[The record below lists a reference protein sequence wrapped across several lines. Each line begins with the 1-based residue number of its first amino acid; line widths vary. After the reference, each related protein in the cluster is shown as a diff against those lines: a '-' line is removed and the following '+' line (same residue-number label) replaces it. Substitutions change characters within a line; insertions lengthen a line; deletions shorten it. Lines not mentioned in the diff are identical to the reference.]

1 MEVYLNMDYAWHTL
15 TVEEGLSRLDTQL
28 QGLTTIE
35 AQERLAR
42 LGPNALQAKKRQPPV
57 ILFLEQFKSFLIIIL
72 LFAVVAS
79 AILGNTLEAALIL
92 VIVVFAAG
100 LGFAQEYRAE
110 RAIEALARMAAPSA
124 TVIRDGKEQ
133 EIDAQKLVPGDVLV
147 LLTGDRVPADLRL
160 MEAANLRAD
169 EASLTGESVPVGKAV
184 TALSS
189 GDHPVAERNNMAFMG
204 TSVVYGR
211 GRGVVVATGMQT
223 HFGQIAGML
232 QTVETRQ
239 TPLQQSLD
247 RLGRWIGV
255 AAFSIVGVV
264 FGLGLM
270 RGEDVLE
277 MFIWAV
283 SLAVAAVP
291 EALPA
296 VVTISL
302 ALGVQRM
309 VKRHALV
316 RRLSAVETLGST
328 TIICSDKTGTL
339 TQDQMTVRQLYFN
352 GATAE
357 VTGTGYEPQG
367 QFLREG
373 QPVSA
378 GDAHLGMLLR
388 IGALCN
394 DSSLRQDNDSW
405 TVRGDPTEGAL
416 VVVAAKYGVDPEALR
431 DEWVRTDEVP
441 FSSESRRMTTVHA
454 SPEGRIA
461 MSKGAT
467 EVILDACFHIYEDGE
482 VRPLETAGQEAI
494 LSVNQDMARN
504 ALRVLALAYKPLNG
518 DERVGEGLVFAG
530 LVGMMDPPRQEAKAA
545 IAQCDTAG
553 IKSVMITGDHQL
565 TASAIAREL
574 GLLKNGAVLSGNEI
588 ERMTDE
594 ELIEA
599 VQRTEVYARVS
610 PAHKFRIVS
619 ALTQQGHLVAMTG
632 DGVNDAPALK
642 KADIGVAMGITGT
655 DVSKEASEMILTDDN
670 FASIVAAVEEGRTI
684 FANIR
689 KFLMYMFST
698 NLGELLLV
706 LVAVLLNFPLP
717 LTAIQLLFINLVT
730 DGLPALALA
739 VDPSDPDIMQRPPR
753 DARKPVLEPP
763 DLALVALGGAWSGL
777 VNLYL
782 FIGALNGGRGLLE
795 AQALTFLCLVL
806 IQYFKAFNF
815 RSDRLS
821 ILRIGPFAN
830 RWLVRAVLLN
840 SLLMLPVVYIPFLQG
855 PFHTFSL
862 GLMDWALVMGLAFT
876 VVPVL
881 EAGKWLRRRSA
892 GP

>member
-1 MEVYLNMDYAWHTL
+1 
-15 TVEEGLSRLDTQL
+15 
-28 QGLTTIE
+28 
-35 AQERLAR
+35 
-42 LGPNALQAKKRQPPV
+42 
-57 ILFLEQFKSFLIIIL
+57 
-72 LFAVVAS
+72 
-79 AILGNTLEAALIL
+79 
-92 VIVVFAAG
+92 
-100 LGFAQEYRAE
+100 
-110 RAIEALARMAAPSA
+110 
-124 TVIRDGKEQ
+124 
-133 EIDAQKLVPGDVLV
+133 
-147 LLTGDRVPADLRL
+147 
-160 MEAANLRAD
+160 
-169 EASLTGESVPVGKAV
+169 
-184 TALSS
+184 
-189 GDHPVAERNNMAFMG
+189 
-204 TSVVYGR
+204 
-211 GRGVVVATGMQT
+211 
-223 HFGQIAGML
+223 
-232 QTVETRQ
+232 
-239 TPLQQSLD
+239 
-247 RLGRWIGV
+247 
-255 AAFSIVGVV
+255 
-264 FGLGLM
+264 
-270 RGEDVLE
+270 
-277 MFIWAV
+277 
-283 SLAVAAVP
+283 
-291 EALPA
+291 
-296 VVTISL
+296 
-302 ALGVQRM
+302 
-309 VKRHALV
+309 
-316 RRLSAVETLGST
+316 
-328 TIICSDKTGTL
+328 
-339 TQDQMTVRQLYFN
+339 
-352 GATAE
+352 
-357 VTGTGYEPQG
+357 
-367 QFLREG
+367 
-373 QPVSA
+373 PVSA

-416 VVVAAKYGVDPEALR
+416 VVAAAKYGVDPEALR

-454 SPEGRIA
+454 SPEGRMA

-467 EVILDACFHIYEDGE
+467 EVILDACSHIYEDGE

-518 DERVGEGLVFAG
+518 DERGEEGLVFAG

-642 KADIGVAMGITGT
+642 KADKGVAMGITGT

-689 KFLMYMFST
+689 KFLMYMLST

-777 VNLYL
+777 VNLYI
-782 FIGALNGGRGLLE
+782 FIGALNGGRGLIE
-795 AQALTFLCLVL
+795 AQALTFLCLVF

-815 RSDRLS
+815 
-821 ILRIGPFAN
+821 
-830 RWLVRAVLLN
+830 
-840 SLLMLPVVYIPFLQG
+840 
-855 PFHTFSL
+855 
-862 GLMDWALVMGLAFT
+862 
-876 VVPVL
+876 
-881 EAGKWLRRRSA
+881 
-892 GP
+892 

>member
-1 MEVYLNMDYAWHTL
+1 MDYAWHTL

-753 DARKPVLEPP
+753 DARKPVQEPP

>member
-1 MEVYLNMDYAWHTL
+1 METAWHTL
-15 TVEEGLSRLDTQL
+15 TVEEGLSRLDSQP
-28 QGLTTIE
+28 QGLTAPE

-42 LGPNALQAKKRQPPV
+42 FGPNALKEQKRQSPI

-79 AILGNTLEAALIL
+79 AILGDTLEAALIL

-147 LLTGDRVPADLRL
+147 LLTGDRVPADMRL
-160 MEAANLRAD
+160 MEVANLRAD

-211 GRGVVVATGMQT
+211 GRGVVVVTGMQT

-264 FGLGLM
+264 FGLGLL

-316 RRLSAVETLGST
+316 RRLPAVETLGST
-328 TIICSDKTGTL
+328 TVICSDKTGTL
-339 TQDQMTVRQLYFN
+339 TQDQMTVRQLYVS
-352 GATAE
+352 GAVVE
-357 VTGTGYEPQG
+357 VTGTGYEPLG
-367 QFLREG
+367 QFLRNG
-373 QPVSA
+373 QPVSLD
-378 GDAHLGMLLR
+378 DAHLGMLLR

-405 TVRGDPTEGAL
+405 TVSGDPTEGAL
-416 VVVAAKYGVDPEALR
+416 VVAAAKSGIDPEALR
-431 DEWVRTDEVP
+431 GQWVRTDEVP

-454 SPEGRIA
+454 SPEGRMA

-467 EVILDACFHIYEDGE
+467 EVILDACSHIYEDGE

-518 DERVGEGLVFAG
+518 DERGEEGLVFAG

-565 TASAIAREL
+565 TASAIAQEL
-574 GLLKNGAVLSGNEI
+574 GLLKSDVVLSGNEI

-594 ELIEA
+594 ELGEA

-655 DVSKEASEMILTDDN
+655 DVSKEASDMILTDDN

-706 LVAVLLNFPLP
+706 MGAVLLNLPLP

-763 DLALVALGGAWSGL
+763 DLVLVALGGVWSGL
-777 VNLYL
+777 VNLYI
-782 FIGALNGGRGLLE
+782 FIGALNGGRGLIE

-806 IQYFKAFNF
+806 IQYFKSFVF
-815 RSDRLS
+815 RSDHLS
-821 ILRIGPFAN
+821 ILKIGPFSN

-840 SLLMLPVVYIPFLQG
+840 ILVMLPVVYLPALQG

-862 GLMDWALVMGLAFT
+862 GLMDWAVVVGLAFT

-881 EAGKWLRRRSA
+881 EAGKWLRRQSI
-892 GP
+892 GH

>member
-467 EVILDACFHIYEDGE
+467 AVILDACFHIYEDGE

>member
-1 MEVYLNMDYAWHTL
+1 MDYAWHTL

-316 RRLSAVETLGST
+316 RRLPAVETLGST

-777 VNLYL
+777 VNLYI
-782 FIGALNGGRGLLE
+782 FIGALNGGRGLIE
-795 AQALTFLCLVL
+795 AQALTFLCLVF

-830 RWLVRAVLLN
+830 RWLVWAVLLN

>member
-840 SLLMLPVVYIPFLQG
+840 SLLMLPVVYIPFL
-855 PFHTFSL
+855 
-862 GLMDWALVMGLAFT
+862 
-876 VVPVL
+876 
-881 EAGKWLRRRSA
+881 
-892 GP
+892 

>member
-1 MEVYLNMDYAWHTL
+1 
-15 TVEEGLSRLDTQL
+15 
-28 QGLTTIE
+28 
-35 AQERLAR
+35 
-42 LGPNALQAKKRQPPV
+42 
-57 ILFLEQFKSFLIIIL
+57 
-72 LFAVVAS
+72 
-79 AILGNTLEAALIL
+79 
-92 VIVVFAAG
+92 
-100 LGFAQEYRAE
+100 
-110 RAIEALARMAAPSA
+110 
-124 TVIRDGKEQ
+124 
-133 EIDAQKLVPGDVLV
+133 
-147 LLTGDRVPADLRL
+147 
-160 MEAANLRAD
+160 
-169 EASLTGESVPVGKAV
+169 
-184 TALSS
+184 
-189 GDHPVAERNNMAFMG
+189 
-204 TSVVYGR
+204 
-211 GRGVVVATGMQT
+211 
-223 HFGQIAGML
+223 
-232 QTVETRQ
+232 
-239 TPLQQSLD
+239 
-247 RLGRWIGV
+247 
-255 AAFSIVGVV
+255 
-264 FGLGLM
+264 M

-316 RRLSAVETLGST
+316 RRLPAVETLGST

-416 VVVAAKYGVDPEALR
+416 VVAAVKYGVDPEALR

-777 VNLYL
+777 VNLYI
-782 FIGALNGGRGLLE
+782 FIGALNGGRGLIE
-795 AQALTFLCLVL
+795 AQALTFLCLVF

-830 RWLVRAVLLN
+830 RWLVWAVLLN

-862 GLMDWALVMGLAFT
+862 GLMDWALVVGLAFT